1 MGKEAVMRKKGTF
14 GLLLSIGMILA
25 LISPWL
31 STHAVPTSNHQ
42 SSTSNPM
49 VSDPLVGSTSDQL
62 RELLLPPRE
71 VEAESTAPTKPNGAA
86 HARVDQTYGKLPL
99 AFEVNQGQ
107 TDSQVKFLSRGRGYT
122 LFLTP
127 TEAVLALRKPQAPA

>member
-1 MGKEAVMRKKGTF
+1 MRKNGTF
-14 GLLLSIGMILA
+14 GLFFCIGMILA
-25 LISPWL
+25 LVFPWP
-31 STHAVPTSNHQ
+31 STHAVPTANHQ
-42 SSTSNPM
+42 SSSANPVASGPP
-49 VSDPLVGSTSDQL
+49 VSSTSDQL
-62 RELLLPPRE
+62 RELLLSPRGVE
-71 VEAESTAPTKPNGAA
+71 VESTAPTKPNGAA

-127 TEAVLALRKPQAPA
+127 TEAVFVLAKREATAK